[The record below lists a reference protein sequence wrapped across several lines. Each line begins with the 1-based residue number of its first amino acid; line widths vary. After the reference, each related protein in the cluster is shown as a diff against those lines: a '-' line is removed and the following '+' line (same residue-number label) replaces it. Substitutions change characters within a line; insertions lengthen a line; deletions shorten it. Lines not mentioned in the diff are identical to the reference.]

1 MNTVNDYNNGDCGR
15 IAALGQIFAET
26 VTDGIDLA
34 KHWLLLQG
42 PQTSSSVTA
51 VYRIHAAEYMQPSLI
66 LNHSWQKKI

>member
-34 KHWLLLQG
+34 KH
-42 PQTSSSVTA
+42 
-51 VYRIHAAEYMQPSLI
+51 
-66 LNHSWQKKI
+66 